1 MSIQPIEHGSTRG
14 FQVRI
19 FRNGK
24 VHTRFIAFK
33 KHGGKRNAKRIAQK
47 TERDLELCIGA
58 ELPSRKKGF
67 HASKPNRNSQT
78 NVAGIRAF
86 YARGVLQFSSSW
98 SNGPG
103 NEIGRI
109 QRSTGEHGL
118 LGALSEV
125 LNARHKG
132 AGVPV
137 PTPRKAWEYIK
148 HAMNQK
154 AP

>member
-1 MSIQPIEHGSTRG
+1 MY
-14 FQVRI
+14 
-19 FRNGK
+19 
-24 VHTRFIAFK
+24 TRFIAFK
-33 KHGGKRNAKRIAQK
+33 KHGGKRSARRIAEK
-47 TERDLELCIGA
+47 AERELELSIGA

-86 YARGVLQFSSSW
+86 YKRGVLQFSTSW

-103 NEIGRI
+103 NEVGRI
-109 QRSTGEHGL
+109 QRSAGEHGL
-118 LGALSEV
+118 LGALREV
-125 LNARHKG
+125 LKARHVG

-137 PTPRKAWEYIK
+137 PTPRKAWWQIK

-154 AP
+154 GWR